1 MKELAKQYDPA
12 QVEDRIYDFWQ
23 QGVYFQKQLDS
34 SKNP

>member
-23 QGVYFQKQLDS
+23 QGGYLS
-34 SKNP
+34 LIHI